1 MYHSVSTGIFSNIGH
16 CHHYSAQSSYFT
28 CAEYNALIIE
38 TKRERSFSLAD
49 TLSILDKKKFLET
62 GNILQQ
68 TELKSA
74 PSYPMSEST
83 AV

>member
-1 MYHSVSTGIFSNIGH
+1 MYHSVSTGIFSNTGH

-38 TKRERSFSLAD
+38 TLIHIG
-49 TLSILDKKKFLET
+49 LKKVPRDWEY
-62 GNILQQ
+62 LQQ

-74 PSYPMSEST
+74 PSYPSEST
-83 AV
+83 AVLITLLLLSSTK